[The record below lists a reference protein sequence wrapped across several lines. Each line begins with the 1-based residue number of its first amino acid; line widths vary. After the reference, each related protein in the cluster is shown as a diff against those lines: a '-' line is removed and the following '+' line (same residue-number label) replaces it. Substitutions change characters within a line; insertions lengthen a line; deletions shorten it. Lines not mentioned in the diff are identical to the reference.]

1 MNSEHTSVEMKDQG
15 EINHGYI
22 QTETNAKEQNHDLKQ
37 SNGDGN
43 KFQIEPMDNEEEENY
58 TGCPGVAYKIQTG
71 VAIAVGK
78 HGSRIKQAVK
88 LLFLV
93 LYFVYF
99 GYAMYYEFGDEGSI
113 RLLVCTVIGVV
124 LLLIHIFNRLC
135 GSKIK
140 LFDSGEKSFATERRH
155 RKMKRYTGRFLMVA
169 VFLGLAAYIIY
180 DVLIDY
186 PQNAVSIAGL
196 ALYII
201 IFYIFSKNPAKV
213 KWRPVFWGFAL
224 QYIFALVILRTEW
237 GYQAFQ
243 WLGDRVTEFLN
254 YSNAGAVFVFGDVL
268 VNTYGVF
275 AFRVLPV
282 VVFFYTV
289 TSVLYYLG
297 VMQVIVKKM
306 GMFLSFCLGTSPA
319 ESLNAAGNIFV
330 GMTEAPLMIQ
340 PFLENM
346 TKSELHAVMTGGFAT
361 IAGSVLGA
369 YVNFGVPANHLITA
383 SVMSA
388 PAALAISKLA
398 YPETERTKS
407 EDMDRMGKSKDRN
420 VIEAISS
427 GAGNSVKVVAAIA
440 VNVMAFL
447 CVLEFVNMTL
457 DWFGD
462 RVGVDG
468 LSFQLIC
475 SYVFYPIAF
484 FMGTDVPDCRKVA
497 ELVGIKTFTNE
508 FLAYKELSILI
519 ANRKNFTQYTAVWNA
534 SSDWFY
540 QGDDIILH
548 HVNQT
553 LKKGIISDKSEVIAT
568 YALCGFSNF
577 GSMGIFL
584 GGMSALVPSRRGDLS
599 QIVLRAMIAGNVAC
613 FLTGCIA
620 GLLYKDYGT

>member
-1 MNSEHTSVEMKDQG
+1 MSKEENILEISLSNGG
-15 EINHGYI
+15 EINKGYTATD
-22 QTETNAKEQNHDLKQ
+22 QDESTKPGSSNHTYTEIKMGHEEAEHFNGCAKIAD
-37 SNGDGN
+37 
-43 KFQIEPMDNEEEENY
+43 
-58 TGCPGVAYKIQTG
+58 KIQKA
-71 VAIAVGK
+71 VDAIFSK
-78 HGSRIKQAVK
+78 YQSKIKFAFK
-88 LLFLV
+88 ILLLL
-93 LYFVYF
+93 LYFAYF
-99 GYAMYYEFGDEGSI
+99 GYAMYYKFGDEGSI
-113 RLLVCTVIGVV
+113 RLLVCTILGVI
-124 LLLIHIFNRLC
+124 LLLIYVSQRLL
-135 GSKIK
+135 GSKFQMK
-140 LFDSGEKSFATERRH
+140 SNEKSFAKKTRV
-155 RKMKRYTGRFLMVA
+155 RKIKRYTGRFLMVA
-169 VFLGLAAYIIY
+169 VFVILTAYIIY
-180 DVLIDY
+180 DVLLDY

-224 QYIFALVILRTEW
+224 QYIFALLILRTSW
-237 GYQAFQ
+237 GYEAFL

-254 YSNAGAVFVFGDVL
+254 YSNAGAIFVFGEL
-268 VNTYGVF
+268 YTNHFF
-275 AFRVLPV
+275 AFKVLPV

-297 VMQVIVKKM
+297 IMQVIVKRM
-306 GMFLSFCLGTSPA
+306 GMFLAFCLGTTAA

-330 GMTEAPLMIQ
+330 GMTEAPLMIK
-340 PFLENM
+340 PFLEDM
-346 TKSELHAVMTGGFAT
+346 TNSELHAVMTGGFAT

-369 YVNFGVPANHLITA
+369 YISFGVPASHLISA

-398 YPETERTKS
+398 YPETEQTKTS
-407 EDMDRMGKSKDRN
+407 KKDFDKMGKSTDRN

-427 GAGNSVKVVAAIA
+427 GASNSVKIVAAIA

-447 CVLEFVNMTL
+447 CVLEFINMTL
-457 DWFGD
+457 DWFGS

-484 FMGTDVPDCRKVA
+484 FMGTDIPDCRPVA
-497 ELVGIKTFTNE
+497 ELIGIKTFTNE
-508 FLAYKELSILI
+508 FVAYKELSHLI
-519 ANRKNFTQYTAVWNA
+519 ENKKNFTDYKAIWNS
-534 SSDWFY
+534 SSDWHY
-540 QGDDIILH
+540 RGEDIILPYF
-548 HVNQT
+548 NQT

-568 YALCGFSNF
+568 YALCGFSNI

-599 QIVLRAMIAGNVAC
+599 KIVVRAMVAGNVAC

-620 GLLYKDYGT
+620 GLLYKDYNTT

>member
-1 MNSEHTSVEMKDQG
+1 MDSEVTSIEMRPANQGLTNLGYRSTENGLSDHPDSVQHNSIKL
-15 EINHGYI
+15 EI
-22 QTETNAKEQNHDLKQ
+22 
-37 SNGDGN
+37 
-43 KFQIEPMDNEEEENY
+43 EESSDDEVY
-58 TGCPGVAYKIQTG
+58 TGCARVANKIQTG
-71 VAIAVGK
+71 VVGTLSK
-78 HGSRIKQAVK
+78 HGSKIK
-88 LLFLV
+88 LLFKLELLL
-93 LYFVYF
+93 LYFAYF
-99 GYAMYYEFGDEGSI
+99 CYAMYYRFWDEGSV
-113 RLLVCTVIGVV
+113 RLLVCTILGVLILD
-124 LLLIHIFNRLC
+124 LLLYIFNRLS
-135 GSKIK
+135 GFKFKFSSEQRSLSKKKKIK
-140 LFDSGEKSFATERRH
+140 KIKRH
-155 RKMKRYTGRFLMVA
+155 TVRFLMLA
-169 VFLGLAAYIIY
+169 VFIALAAYIIY
-180 DVLIDY
+180 DILLDY
-186 PQNAVSIAGL
+186 PQNAISVAGL

-201 IFYIFSKNPAKV
+201 IFYVFSKNPAKV

-224 QYIFALVILRTEW
+224 QYIFALVILRTSW

-254 YSNAGAVFVFGDVL
+254 YSNAGATFLFGDIL
-268 VNTYGVF
+268 VTTYSLF

-282 VVFFYTV
+282 VVYFYTV

-330 GMTEAPLMIQ
+330 GM
-340 PFLENM
+340 
-346 TKSELHAVMTGGFAT
+346 
-361 IAGSVLGA
+361 
-369 YVNFGVPANHLITA
+369 VPANHLITA

-398 YPETERTKS
+398 YPETERTRKQ
-407 EDMDRMGKSKDRN
+407 DFDKMGKSKDRN

-427 GAGNSVKVVAAIA
+427 GASNSVKVVAAIA

-475 SYVFYPIAF
+475 SYVFYPIAY
-484 FMGTDVPDCRKVA
+484 FMGTDVSECRKVA

-519 ANRKNFTQYTAVWNA
+519 ANKKNFTDYTAQWN
-534 SSDWFY
+534 SSADWYY
-540 QGDDIILH
+540 QGDDIVLQY
-548 HVNQT
+548 VNQT

-568 YALCGFSNF
+568 YALCGFSNI
-577 GSMGIFL
+577 GYMGIFL
-584 GGMSALVPSRRGDLS
+584 GGMSALVPSRRGDLA
-599 QIVLRAMIAGNVAC
+599 QIVVRAMVAGNVAC

-620 GLLYKDYGT
+620 GLLYKDYNT

>member
-1 MNSEHTSVEMKDQG
+1 MDTEVTSIEMKPANQG
-15 EINHGYI
+15 VTNLGYRSTENGLSDHPDSVQHNSIKFEI
-22 QTETNAKEQNHDLKQ
+22 
-37 SNGDGN
+37 
-43 KFQIEPMDNEEEENY
+43 EENSDDEVY
-58 TGCPGVAYKIQTG
+58 TGCARVANKIQTG
-71 VAIAVGK
+71 VVGTLSK
-78 HGSRIKQAVK
+78 HGSKIK
-88 LLFLV
+88 LLFKLV
-93 LYFVYF
+93 LLLLYFAYF
-99 GYAMYYEFGDEGSI
+99 GYAMYYRFGDEGSI
-113 RLLVCTVIGVV
+113 RLLVCTILGVLI
-124 LLLIHIFNRLC
+124 LLLYTFNRLF
-135 GSKIK
+135 GFKFKFSSEQRSLSKENKIK
-140 LFDSGEKSFATERRH
+140 KIKRH
-155 RKMKRYTGRFLMVA
+155 TGRFLMLA
-169 VFLGLAAYIIY
+169 VFIALAAYIIY
-180 DVLIDY
+180 DVLLDY
-186 PQNAVSIAGL
+186 PQNAISVAGL

-201 IFYIFSKNPAKV
+201 IFYVFSKNPAKV

-224 QYIFALVILRTEW
+224 QYIFALVILRTSW

-254 YSNAGAVFVFGDVL
+254 YSNAGATFLFGDIL
-268 VNTYGVF
+268 VTTYSLF

-282 VVFFYTV
+282 VVYFYTV

-340 PFLENM
+340 PFLKDM

-369 YVNFGVPANHLITA
+369 YINFGVPANHLITA

-398 YPETERTKS
+398 YPETERTRKQ
-407 EDMDRMGKSKDRN
+407 DFDKMGKSKDRN

-427 GAGNSVKVVAAIA
+427 GASNSVKVVAAIA

-475 SYVFYPIAF
+475 SYVFYPIAY
-484 FMGTDVPDCRKVA
+484 FMGTDVSDCRKVA

-508 FLAYKELSILI
+508 FLAYKELSVLI
-519 ANRKNFTQYTAVWNA
+519 ANKKNFTDYTAQWN
-534 SSDWFY
+534 SSADWYY
-540 QGDDIILH
+540 QGDDIVLPY
-548 HVNQT
+548 VNQT
-553 LKKGIISDKSEVIAT
+553 LKKGIMSGKSEVIAT
-568 YALCGFSNF
+568 YALCGFSNI

-584 GGMSALVPSRRGDLS
+584 GGMSALVPSRRGDLA
-599 QIVLRAMIAGNVAC
+599 QIVVRAMVAGNVAC

-620 GLLYKDYGT
+620 GLLYKDYNT